1 MIFCRS
7 PQCRPSAMAGKERR
21 PSMPVEIKNT
31 TIAKAKADA
40 KPGGRR
46 YDIVDAKSRG
56 LSLRVSPTGVQWSL
70 RFQLNGRDKR
80 LALGDVDLWTIPEAR
95 SLTDR
100 AQGMIRDRMGIPDEV
115 WLDRMRQREG
125 KVAEV
130 TLVERPDTQ
139 PRARFKWTY
148 AEGRKAFLS
157 EVERSRSDATFEDY
171 RQKLSSDDMAALERQ
186 PLPNITRRDLSAILA
201 AIARTGRES
210 TAEGTQ
216 RVLSRF
222 WNWLSED
229 AQINNSG
236 VQPGVMA
243 GLKAPERVRVKPVLD
258 ENGDEE
264 DADDPYAPGYVPPL
278 SELGRVIAL
287 ARSRAIHPTIG
298 AALELTCWT
307 SQRRRTIVEARVQD
321 FVFISDEIGGL
332 WQVPST
338 KMKGGRPHV
347 IPLPPQAWALW
358 IRVMTTPRKPSAW
371 MFPQIRA
378 KAKGMPKSF
387 VHRSTLTH
395 NMGWMPGVEASP
407 HDIRRA
413 FATHGESELK
423 MLRAD
428 TEAILAHKEDRQA
441 SPAAMV
447 LNRGEQTR
455 GVTAKHYALHNGT
468 HRTWDVM
475 RTWCAALE
483 PEIEKAIAALEPVS
497 EIKAAMR
504 VARRGQK

>member
-1 MIFCRS
+1 VPID
-7 PQCRPSAMAGKERR
+7 
-21 PSMPVEIKNT
+21 IKQT

-40 KPGGRR
+40 KPRCRR
-46 YDIVDAKSRG
+46 YDIVDAKRTG
-56 LSLRVSPTGVQWSL
+56 LSLRVSATGVQWSF
-70 RFQLNGRDKR
+70 RFQLDGTDRR
-80 LALGDVDLWTIPEAR
+80 LALGDVDLWTIAEAR
-95 SLTDR
+95 SLVDR
-100 AQGMIRDRMGIPDEV
+100 AQAMLRDRMGIPDEA
-115 WLDRMRQREG
+115 WLDRMRVHEG
-125 KVAEV
+125 KAATV
-130 TLVERPDTQ
+130 TLVEKPEAQ

-148 AEGRKAFLS
+148 AEGRKAFLAK
-157 EVERSRSDATFEDY
+157 VESSRSDATFDDY
-171 RQKLSSDDMAALERQ
+171 RQKLSSDDMEALERQ

-229 AQINNSG
+229 AQINDSG

-243 GLKAPERVRVKPVLD
+243 GLKAPDRVRIKPVVN

-264 DADDPYAPGYVPPL
+264 DADDPYAPGYVPSL
-278 SELGRVIAL
+278 SELGRIIAI
-287 ARSRAIHPTIG
+287 ARSGAIHPTIG

-307 SQRRRTIVEARVQD
+307 SQRRRTIVEARHQD

-332 WQVPST
+332 WQIPST

-358 IRVMTTPRKPSAW
+358 TRIMTAPRKPSSW
-371 MFPQIRA
+371 LFPQIRA
-378 KAKGMPKSF
+378 KAKGMPKSH
-387 VHRSTLTH
+387 VHPSPLTH

-407 HDIRRA
+407 HDIRRT
-413 FATHGESELK
+413 FATHGESELG

-447 LNRGEQTR
+447 LNRGEQTK

-468 HRTWDVM
+468 HRTWDIM
-475 RTWCAALE
+475 RTWAAALE
-483 PEIEKAIAALEPVS
+483 PEIEKAIAALEPVA

-504 VARRGQK
+504 LARYGKPE